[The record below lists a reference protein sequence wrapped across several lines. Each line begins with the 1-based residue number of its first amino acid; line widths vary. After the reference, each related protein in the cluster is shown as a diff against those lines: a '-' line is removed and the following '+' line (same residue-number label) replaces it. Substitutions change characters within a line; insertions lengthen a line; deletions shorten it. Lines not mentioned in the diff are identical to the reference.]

1 MTEKDKQK
9 RICDEY
15 DRLSKYFEGADANR
29 RAIIEPLIQN
39 AAFMRI
45 TLEEMQA
52 AINREG
58 VTDHY
63 RNGEHQEGKKS
74 SAGVQGYN
82 AMIKNYTTV
91 IKTLMAHV
99 PTAPR
104 AIELTSQERREPE
117 ETEEEKR
124 KRINDEIA
132 RAAAWQQE
140 QRAKEAAA
148 EN

>member
-9 RICDEY
+9 RINAEY

-29 RAIIEPLIQN
+29 RAVIEPLIQN

-63 RNGEHQEGKKS
+63 RNGQHQEGEKS

-99 PTAPR
+99 PPATH
-104 AIELTSQERREPE
+104 ELTIAHLERREPE

-132 RAAAWQQE
+132 RAAAWQRE
-140 QRAKEAAA
+140 QRAKEAAG
-148 EN
+148 N

>member
-9 RICDEY
+9 RINAEY

-29 RAIIEPLIQN
+29 RAVIEPLIQN

-63 RNGEHQEGKKS
+63 RNGQHQEGEKS

-99 PTAPR
+99 PPAPH
-104 AIELTSQERREPE
+104 ELTIAHLERREPE

-132 RAAAWQQE
+132 RAAAWQRE
-140 QRAKEAAA
+140 QRAKEAAG
-148 EN
+148 N